1 MQSLSRC
8 ENWAI
13 CVQINL
19 VVTRVPS
26 IEYESYFGGMKFSD
40 ASVLFKSWFIRI
52 FDINIAC
59 AEPNNGWVG
68 CVIYARLNGFK
79 CQIEFRQIFTMD
91 RNKCTVWMGSLAYF
105 SRRVKF
111 YSFEAY
117 LCTDSRAASKN
128 YGFWVK
134 VQHSHMKPSTEH
146 SSFAATLE
154 IISKNFALQS
164 FEQRILLWKF

>member
-1 MQSLSRC
+1 MVLNVKLNFNRFSPWT
-8 ENWAI
+8 EINAWHGWA
-13 CVQINL
+13 
-19 VVTRVPS
+19 
-26 IEYESYFGGMKFSD
+26 
-40 ASVLFKSWFIRI
+40 
-52 FDINIAC
+52 
-59 AEPNNGWVG
+59 
-68 CVIYARLNGFK
+68 
-79 CQIEFRQIFTMD
+79 
-91 RNKCTVWMGSLAYF
+91 SLAYF

-164 FEQRILLWKF
+164 FEQRILL